1 MIWFASSLL
10 LLRIIDA
17 CTIFHLVS
25 KDQLTLISSRNV
37 CTFSGVTVEHPA
49 MERTLDAVTDDSP
62 SDGEV
67 CAEMRAVRV
76 HHVRPTVRTTE
87 YS

>member
-1 MIWFASSLL
+1 MIWFACSLL
-10 LLRIIDA
+10 SLRIIDA

-37 CTFSGVTVEHPA
+37 CTFSGVTVEHPT